1 MGDAAFM
8 EGVRAHEKALPFHDT
23 ADPFLVK
30 AVSHHKI
37 AVTELVRPMAP
48 NRKQMLLV
56 DTLRRQVTGKKEDGI
71 T

>member
-48 NRKQMLLV
+48 NRLLV